1 MLGEQDSPCVRK
13 NEGDDCDVD
22 PLPSGFPGYR
32 GTCVLPASKGWGR
45 RRLLC
50 KVPDLELTREQG
62 GCWLY
67 FKDGSDCVRPSGAQ
81 GVCRSTQSRVVP
93 APGGVGTVTLPI
105 LECRHVDPDHSNTPE
120 ARAGM
125 ALVGFSVV
133 GAAVVVVALRRRK
146 VPKEPPAE
154 E

>member
-1 MLGEQDSPCVRK
+1 MPMTRLALLPALLLLLPRPARADMLGEQDSPCVRK

-81 GVCRSTQSRVVP
+81 
-93 APGGVGTVTLPI
+93 
-105 LECRHVDPDHSNTPE
+105 
-120 ARAGM
+120 
-125 ALVGFSVV
+125 
-133 GAAVVVVALRRRK
+133 
-146 VPKEPPAE
+146 
-154 E
+154 